1 MIKYENSIK
10 RISLEEVKDRLKEG
24 AEIKSYCI
32 AILVKSIK
40 EAKECIE
47 LCEKCVQERLVLTLF
62 EELSGKES
70 ELFIKKNDFSDTPEG
85 KTLRWA
91 EDVEIG
97 KGVRTNRKIRTE
109 KGVIEPW
116 KKGMVLLTTEDA
128 VKAVYEECDTHPWLE
143 GAEIIEK
150 HNVGVINV
158 YIVKKEGK
166 LFAFGFAK
174 MYPIVFHEN
183 IYVEHE

>member
-1 MIKYENSIK
+1 MIKYVNKIK
-10 RISLEEVKDRLKEG
+10 PIALEEVKDRLKEG
-24 AEIKSYCI
+24 AEIKPCGI
-32 AILVKSIK
+32 ALLAENIE
-40 EAKECIE
+40 EAKEHIE
-47 LCEKCVQERLVLTLF
+47 WCAMGVQEHFVVDLF

-70 ELFIKKNDFSDTPEG
+70 ELFIKKNDFSDTPED

-91 EDVEIG
+91 EDAEIG

-128 VKAVYEECDTHPWLE
+128 VKAVYEECDTLPWLE

-150 HNVGVINV
+150 HKVGVINV
-158 YIVKKEGK
+158 YVVKKEGK
-166 LFAFGFAK
+166 FFAFGFAK